1 MNLTLEKK
9 TIFLHFFTTTLLLTA
24 LTTEAETIEAKGRIK
39 WEMLKIEQKRL
50 ELEEKKLRLE
60 MTKLE
65 VSACD
70 QMYKQGTG
78 ERIACVK
85 RAMDHLT
92 IPER

>member
-1 MNLTLEKK
+1 MIRN
-9 TIFLHFFTTTLLLTA
+9 ICHQALHFVVILNIMLYVPVIFG
-24 LTTEAETIEAKGRIK
+24 ETIESKGRIK
-39 WEMLKIEQKRL
+39 WEMLKIEKQRL

-65 VSACD
+65 IGACD
-70 QMYKQGTG
+70 QIYKPGTA

-92 IPER
+92 VSSQ